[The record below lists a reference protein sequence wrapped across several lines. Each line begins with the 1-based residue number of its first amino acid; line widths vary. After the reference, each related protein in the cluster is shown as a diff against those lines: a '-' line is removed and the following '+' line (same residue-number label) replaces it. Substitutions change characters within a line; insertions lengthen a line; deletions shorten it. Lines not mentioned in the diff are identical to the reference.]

1 MKYSLLEISRAING
15 DGKSS
20 PDPLFKV
27 EVVLQPGR
35 HNVPTVSIY
44 IILSMLVAIEFILD
58 WFITF
63 LRFYSFIL

>member
-1 MKYSLLEISRAING
+1 MDSYVEEAYRLNMKYSLLEISRAING

-35 HNVPTVSIY
+35 HNVPTVSI
-44 IILSMLVAIEFILD
+44 L
-58 WFITF
+58 
-63 LRFYSFIL
+63 